1 MSYYHLTIYERSCIY
16 QFKKMGM
23 SIREIAKAL
32 HRSPSTISREIKRNC
47 YRSNGIYHPNTAQN
61 KYSIRRKECH
71 RKLKKKMI

>member
-1 MSYYHLTIYERSCIY
+1 
-16 QFKKMGM
+16 M
-23 SIREIAKAL
+23 SIREMAKEL

-47 YRSNGIYHPNTAQN
+47 YRINEMYQPNTAQN